1 MRVKY
6 TMIDDVS
13 LSSTINTIA
22 GTARAIIP
30 LLREAKSEGLDAR
43 QVEFLNGKFTD
54 IQDALLVAQRDSLT
68 TQELQFKL
76 VARIKEL
83 EHTIAELEDWETE
96 MERFKLMNVGS
107 SGGVLVYLLR
117 HDAAH
122 DDEPS
127 YYICPRCYQ
136 NRVKSILQRDR
147 VDGTKKSV
155 CPECNSKFKI
165 DYQIGRSHGVFR

>member
-1 MRVKY
+1 MRVRY

-13 LSSTINTIA
+13 LSSTIETIA

-30 LLREAKSEGLDAR
+30 LVREAKSEGLDT
-43 QVEFLNGKFTD
+43 QQIEFLNEKITD
-54 IQDALLVAQRDSLT
+54 IQDALLVAQGDSLT
-68 TQELQFKL
+68 AQEMQFKL
-76 VARIKEL
+76 VARIKEF
-83 EHTIAELEDWETE
+83 EHTIAEFEDWETE
-96 MERFKLMNVGS
+96 KKRFTLVNVGS
-107 SGGVLVYLLR
+107 SGGVLVHLLR

-147 VDGTKKSV
+147 VDGTMKSV
-155 CPECNSKFKI
+155 CPECNSNFKI